1 MWKLF
6 FRALKI
12 SKIIKSTKTGNCF
25 TKMFPKCLCTLTE
38 GIELRLCFVTS
49 LLSLTLLHFCTS
61 GSFVWKVL
69 DLNINF
75 IWLGKLQSSLPAV
88 QWTLFACFSSS
99 YQLAKFHSEVCRHCV
114 FFAYT
119 IWQSLK
125 ETKIPQDF
133 VHSCLR

>member
-12 SKIIKSTKTGNCF
+12 SKIVKSTKTGDCL

-49 LLSLTLLHFCTS
+49 LLSLTLLHFSTS

-75 IWLGKLQSSLPAV
+75 I
-88 QWTLFACFSSS
+88 
-99 YQLAKFHSEVCRHCV
+99 
-114 FFAYT
+114 
-119 IWQSLK
+119 
-125 ETKIPQDF
+125 
-133 VHSCLR
+133 